1 MSPIA
6 ISAPFPISAIS
17 KAVITENRTLDG
29 VHTDSVFH
37 QSTDKLSKNP
47 LHRTWRGDKEGTLKI
62 EAYPEFHNA
71 TDEEGLLKKRQWIKE
86 HLAIA
91 FRFWG
96 KMGYGEG
103 IRLVSLRFRNFSIT
117 DDTYSGH
124 ITVRVSCML
133 NFV

>member
-6 ISAPFPISAIS
+6 ITVDAPNSKSSKQSVAENETSAGITTAAI
-17 KAVITENRTLDG
+17 
-29 VHTDSVFH
+29 FH

-47 LHRTWRGDKEGTLKI
+47 LERTWRGNKDDTLKI
-62 EAYPEFHNA
+62 EAYPSYYNA
-71 TDEEGLLKKRQWIKE
+71 TDEEGLLSKRQWIRE

-103 IRLVSLRFRNFSIT
+103 IRWAA
-117 DDTYSGH
+117 
-124 ITVRVSCML
+124 
-133 NFV
+133 